1 MPIVGVTTR
10 INSGG
15 LEAFLVLRVFAAFPS
30 TYSCA
35 NHSGIRPWPAAFFCG
50 RMPSE
55 AEARRGVRCIIR
67 PRLKFSTINAGAMS
81 DTHEVTL
88 LLAEWAKGNQNALN
102 DLTPLVYRELRQL
115 AASYLRKER
124 QGHTLQPT
132 ALVHEAYLRLV
143 DQTNP
148 SWQNRSHFY
157 GVAARLMRQIL
168 VDHARR
174 RQAGKR
180 GGLKVSLDEA
190 LSFQQ
195 GRSRDIVAL
204 DSGLNALEKLDPRKC
219 KAVELRY
226 FGGLSM
232 EEIAQTLDVSARTVQ
247 RDLRMAEAW
256 LRQEMQNG

>member
-1 MPIVGVTTR
+1 MDR
-10 INSGG
+10 
-15 LEAFLVLRVFAAFPS
+15 
-30 TYSCA
+30 
-35 NHSGIRPWPAAFFCG
+35 
-50 RMPSE
+50 
-55 AEARRGVRCIIR
+55 VRCIIR
-67 PRLKFSTINAGAMS
+67 PLLKFSIINAGAMS
-81 DTHEVTL
+81 DPHEVTL
-88 LLAEWAKGNQNALN
+88 LLAEWAKGNQRALD

-148 SWQNRSHFY
+148 NWQNRSHFY

-174 RQAGKR
+174 KHAGKR
-180 GGLKVSLDEA
+180 VGLKVSLDEA
-190 LSFQQ
+190 VSFQRE
-195 GRSRDIVAL
+195 RSRDLMAL
-204 DSGLNALEKLDPRKC
+204 DTGLNALEKIDPRKS

-232 EEIAQTLDVSARTVQ
+232 DEIAQTLDVSPVTVR

-256 LRQEMQNG
+256 LHQEMQNG

>member
-1 MPIVGVTTR
+1 MASMVVY
-10 INSGG
+10 NSPMI
-15 LEAFLVLRVFAAFPS
+15 EVQH
-30 TYSCA
+30 YQ
-35 NHSGIRPWPAAFFCG
+35 H
-50 RMPSE
+50 
-55 AEARRGVRCIIR
+55 
-67 PRLKFSTINAGAMS
+67 GAMS

-88 LLAEWAKGNQNALN
+88 LLAKWGEGNPQAL
-102 DLTPLVYRELRQL
+102 DELTPLVYKALRQL
-115 AASYLRKER
+115 ASSYLRKER

-143 DQTNP
+143 DQSKP
-148 SWQNRSHFY
+148 SWQNRSHFF

-174 RQAGKR
+174 KQAHKR
-180 GGLKVSLDEA
+180 AGSKAKVSLEDA
-190 LSFQQ
+190 VSFQHE
-195 GRSRDIVAL
+195 RSRGLVAL

-232 EEIAQTLDVSARTVQ
+232 EEIAQALDVSPVTVR

-256 LRQEMQNG
+256 LHKEMQSG